1 MTRKIV
7 PLDIQ
12 SEALAAPGMLAPD
25 MNPAAI
31 YLNSLTSEL
40 SRYTMRNA
48 LRTIIAMMYDKSVE
62 AVNDLEMLHFNWAR
76 LRYQHTAAIRA
87 RIANRYSPSSANRIL
102 SALRG
107 VLKEAWR
114 LGYTTAEEYQR
125 AVDIQNVK
133 ARFLPS
139 GRSLA
144 QQEVRQLLQACKADD
159 TPAGVRD
166 YAIIAL
172 LYSCG
177 LRRSELVSLRCED
190 FDPQEGT
197 LKVRKGKGRK
207 QRIVYVTGAALRALL
222 QWRKLYDADT
232 GMLFVPILK
241 NGKLRKRGMVSQ
253 SIYDM
258 LAKRAKQA
266 GVKRLS
272 PHDLRR
278 TFVGDM
284 LDLGVDIA
292 TVANIAGH
300 SSVDTTRRYDRRP
313 ETTKKKAAEK
323 LILPE

>member
-7 PLDIQ
+7 HVQLHDD
-12 SEALAAPGMLAPD
+12 ALAAPEMLEPD
-25 MNPAAI
+25 MNPVTV

-48 LRTIIAMMYDKSVE
+48 LRTIIAMTSNKSLDQVT
-62 AVNDLEMLHFNWAR
+62 DLDMLQYRWSG

-87 RIANRYSPSSANRIL
+87 RVAGRYSPASANRML

-107 VLKEAWR
+107 VLKESWR
-114 LGYTTAEEYQR
+114 LGYITAEEYQR

-133 ARFLPS
+133 AHHLPA
-139 GRSLA
+139 GRNLA
-144 QQEVRQLLQACKADD
+144 NAEVSQLLQACKADD

-166 YAIIAL
+166 FAIIAL

-177 LRRSELVSLRCED
+177 LRRSELVNLRCED
-190 FDPQEGT
+190 LDLENGA
-197 LKVRKGKGRK
+197 LKVRMGKGRK
-207 QRIVYVTGAALRALL
+207 QRLVYIAGSALRALAH
-222 QWRKLYDADT
+222 WRKLHAIET
-232 GMLFVPILK
+232 GALFVPILK
-241 NGKLRKRGMVSQ
+241 SGKLLKHGMVSQ

-258 LAKRAKQA
+258 LKKRAKQA
-266 GVKRLS
+266 GIKQFS

-300 SSVDTTRRYDRRP
+300 SSIDTTRRYDRRP
-313 ETTKKKAAEK
+313 ETIKKQAAEK
-323 LILPE
+323 LVLPE